1 MATTF
6 EGLKSDEAGLIPAIV
21 QDVNSGRVLM
31 LGYQDRQAF
40 ERTLATGR
48 VWFYSR
54 SRQRLWQKG
63 EASGNELRV
72 RQVLT
77 DCDGDAVLIL
87 AEPAGPTCHTGAESC
102 FFNRISGPEDEWLP
116 LTRVSEA
123 LFRVILDRQE
133 NPRPESYVSTLLAGG
148 IDRVAQ
154 KVGEEATETV
164 IAAKNDDREALIR
177 ELADLWFHS
186 LVLLAARGLR
196 PADVWAELARRH
208 AARPRRPEPG
218 QNGV

>member
-1 MATTF
+1 MGD
-6 EGLKSDEAGLIPAIV
+6 GLRFDQAGLIPAVV
-21 QDVNSGRVLM
+21 QDVNTGRVLM
-31 LGYQDRQAF
+31 LGYQDREAF
-40 ERTLATGR
+40 SRTLETGR

-63 EASGNELRV
+63 ETSGNELRV
-72 RQVLT
+72 RKVLA

-102 FFNRISGPEDEWLP
+102 FFDPVSGSGDEWLP
-116 LTRVSEA
+116 LSLVPEA

-133 NPRPESYVSTLLAGG
+133 NPRPESYVSALLAGG

-154 KVGEEATETV
+154 KVGEEAVEAV
-164 IAAKNDDREALIR
+164 IAAKNDDREALTR

-186 LVLLAARGLR
+186 LVLMAARGLR

-208 AARPRRPEPG
+208 VARAGRADLAQDG
-218 QNGV
+218 L

>member
-1 MATTF
+1 MGD
-6 EGLKSDEAGLIPAIV
+6 GLRFDQAGLIPAVV
-21 QDVNSGRVLM
+21 QDVNTGRVLM
-31 LGYQDRQAF
+31 LGYQDREAF
-40 ERTLATGR
+40 SRTLKTGR

-63 EASGNELRV
+63 ETSGNELRV
-72 RQVLT
+72 RKVLA

-102 FFNRISGPEDEWLP
+102 FFDPVSGSGDEWLP
-116 LTRVSEA
+116 LSLVPEA

-133 NPRPESYVSTLLAGG
+133 NPRPESYVSALLAGG

-154 KVGEEATETV
+154 KVGEEAVEAV
-164 IAAKNDDREALIR
+164 IAAKNDDREALTR

-186 LVLLAARGLR
+186 LVLMAARGLR

-208 AARPRRPEPG
+208 VARAGRADLAQDG
-218 QNGV
+218 L

>member
-1 MATTF
+1 MGD
-6 EGLKSDEAGLIPAIV
+6 GLRFDQAGLIPAVV
-21 QDVNSGRVLM
+21 QDVNTGRVLM
-31 LGYQDRQAF
+31 LGYQDREAF
-40 ERTLATGR
+40 SRTLETGR

-63 EASGNELRV
+63 ETSGNELRV
-72 RQVLT
+72 RKVLA

-102 FFNRISGPEDEWLP
+102 FFDPVSGSGDEWLP
-116 LTRVSEA
+116 LSLVPEA

-133 NPRPESYVSTLLAGG
+133 NPRPESYVSALLAGG

-154 KVGEEATETV
+154 KVGEEAVEAV
-164 IAAKNDDREALIR
+164 IAAKNDDREALAR

-186 LVLLAARGLR
+186 LVLMAARGLR

-208 AARPRRPEPG
+208 VARAGRADLAQDG
-218 QNGV
+218 L